1 MRRGQSGPPPPPRL
15 PADGPSVPRP
25 SGKPTV
31 TTSRKTLTAAGL
43 AALLAL
49 SLLALFP
56 ALASQ
61 STHAAPASKW
71 TKAPA
76 KTQPLPVTVQG
87 ATVAA
92 VPPSIKD
99 TAAYMT
105 LTNRSK
111 QPIKLV
117 GAATPLA
124 AHPMLMITTRSGGM
138 MGMKMVPSLTI
149 PAGGKLTLHRG
160 GDHVMLMGLKRPL
173 KVGETVTLTLTAEDG
188 RTLKVSATVKKN

>member
-49 SLLALFP
+49 LP

-76 KTQPLPVTVQG
+76 KAQTLPVTVQG

-124 AHPMLMITTRSGGM
+124 AHPMLMITTKSGGM